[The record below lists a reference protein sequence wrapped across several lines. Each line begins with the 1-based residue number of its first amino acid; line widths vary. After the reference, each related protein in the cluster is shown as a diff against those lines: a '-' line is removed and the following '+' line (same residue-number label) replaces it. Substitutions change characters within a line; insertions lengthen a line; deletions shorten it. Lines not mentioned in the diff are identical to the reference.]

1 MEENHRMHSGPCRVV
16 TVNLSPGAW
25 GSGFSMKGEGMILI
39 CTIVYGISMVLLK
52 MISDEES
59 PMTITAYQT
68 LMGGALLILIGI
80 VMGGHVGGFTAKSAA
95 LLIYM
100 ALLSTAAFSIWT
112 ILMKYN
118 PVGKVAVYTFTIP
131 IFGVALSG
139 LLLGEQ
145 VLEVKNLIALALV
158 SAGIIIVNRKE

>member
-1 MEENHRMHSGPCRVV
+1 
-16 TVNLSPGAW
+16 
-25 GSGFSMKGEGMILI
+25 MILI
-39 CTIVYGISMVLLK
+39 CTVVYGISMVLLK

-59 PMTITAYQT
+59 PMAITAYQT
-68 LMGGALLILIGI
+68 LMGGALLVIIGFA
-80 VMGGHVGGFTAKSAA
+80 MGGHVGGFTAKSVA

-118 PVGKVAVYTFTIP
+118 PVGKVAVFTFTIP

-145 VLEVKNLIALALV
+145 VLELKNLIALVLV
-158 SAGIIIVNRKE
+158 STGIIIVNRK